1 MQGFANL
8 IGQKRAQKILKE
20 SIKHERVSHAYL
32 FIGAEGTGKRSLAL
46 AFAAALN
53 CLSPEPP
60 CGSCRNC
67 RRVLAGNHPDVT
79 ILEPEGKSFKIA
91 QIRRLQQLIS
101 LKPYEGGWKIFIID
115 GVETFTE
122 QAANSL
128 LKTLE
133 EPPVHSVLILLA
145 NTALLLPTI
154 TSRCTIVPLQPLS
167 DHLIRQILEEKGYAE
182 AERIAAISGGSLGKA
197 FQIAADWPELIEP
210 VTMFLQV
217 VTQDQAWMVDSSI
230 YTRFKE
236 DLDFRELFLDFC
248 EAEYKQGIIVQSQV
262 GLAGLEI
269 IGDAREQL
277 RSNVNPEGVLRTLA
291 IKLARLQR
299 RAV

>member
-1 MQGFANL
+1 MQGFTNL
-8 IGQKRAQKILKE
+8 VGQKRAQKILKE
-20 SIKHERVSHAYL
+20 AIKQDRVSHAYL

-53 CLSPEPP
+53 CSDSEPP
-60 CGSCRNC
+60 CGTCRSCR
-67 RRVLAGNHPDVT
+67 RILAGNHPDLT
-79 ILEPEGKSFKIA
+79 ILEPEGKSFKIG
-91 QIRRLQQLIS
+91 QIRHLQQLIS

-115 GVETFTE
+115 GAETFTE

-133 EPPVHSVLILLA
+133 EPPVRSVLILLA

-154 TSRCTIVPLQPLS
+154 TSRCIMVHLQPLS
-167 DHLIRQILEEKGYAE
+167 DHLVRQILEEKGYSE
-182 AERIAAISGGSLGKA
+182 AERIAAIAGGSLGKA
-197 FQIAADWPELIEP
+197 FQIAASWSELSEP
-210 VTMFLQV
+210 VTTFLQA
-217 VTQDQAWMVDSSI
+217 VTQDRAWMVDSSI

-236 DLDFRELFLDFC
+236 GLDFQGLFLDLC
-248 EAEYKQGIIVQSQV
+248 EADYKQGVLAQPQV
-262 GLAGLEI
+262 GLAALEI
-269 IGDAREQL
+269 IQDAREQL